1 MTLDLLMTVRDQ
13 RPAYLLAAVEAIRA
27 QTLQDWRLLVWDDGS
42 AGPLPA
48 LPPDGRIVVVRA
60 PALGRWA
67 AVAAALWQTS
77 APYVAFMDSDDL
89 WAPEALEAAL
99 EVLERDPGLAYV
111 YSRYEVLHEEAGGLR
126 RSGRRCEPPFSRAL
140 LAQWFITFGFRLM
153 RRDALWAA
161 GGVDPTFP
169 VAGDYD
175 VALRLAGIG
184 GVRKVERVLYTYRK
198 HPDSLSAR
206 FRAEQ
211 QRYAR
216 LAQRRAAAW
225 GVAA

>member
-1 MTLDLLMTVRDQ
+1 MMVDLLMTVRDQ
-13 RPAYLLAAVEAIRA
+13 RPAYLLAAVTSIRA
-27 QTLQDWRLLVWDDGS
+27 QTLPEWRLLVWDDGS

-48 LPPDGRIVVVRA
+48 LPADDRIVVARA

-67 AVAAALWQTS
+67 AVDAALRRTA
-77 APYVAFMDSDDL
+77 APYVALVDSDDL

-111 YSRYEVLHEEAGGLR
+111 YSRYEVLDETAGGLR
-126 RSGRRCEPPFSRAL
+126 RPGRRCEPPFSLSL
-140 LAQWFITFGFRLM
+140 LAQWFIAFGFRLM
-153 RRDALWAA
+153 RREALWAA
-161 GGVDPTFP
+161 GGVDLAFP

-175 VALRLAGIG
+175 LALRMAAVG
-184 GVRKVERVLYTYRK
+184 GVRKIERVLYTYRV

-206 FRAEQ
+206 LRAEQ

-216 LAQRRAAAW
+216 LAQRRAVAW